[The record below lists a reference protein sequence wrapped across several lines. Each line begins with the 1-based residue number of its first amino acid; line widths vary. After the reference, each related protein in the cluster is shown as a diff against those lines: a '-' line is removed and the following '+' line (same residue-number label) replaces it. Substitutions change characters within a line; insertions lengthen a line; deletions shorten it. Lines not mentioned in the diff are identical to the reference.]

1 MLSGTH
7 IFDENEPPYISY
19 TFRKDP
25 FGRVEPKD
33 LLKAEN
39 EVEILLLKDFY
50 GKVLTDMG
58 LKRYVDIKEEA

>member
-7 IFDENEPPYISY
+7 IFDESEPPYISHA
-19 TFRKDP
+19 FQRDP

-39 EVEILLLKDFY
+39 EVEILLLEDFY